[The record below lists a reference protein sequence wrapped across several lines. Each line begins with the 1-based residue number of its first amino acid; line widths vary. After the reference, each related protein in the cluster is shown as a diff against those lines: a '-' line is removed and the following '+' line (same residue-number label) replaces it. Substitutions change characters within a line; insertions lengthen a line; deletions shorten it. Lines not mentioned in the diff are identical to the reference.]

1 MAHGMT
7 EDEFADLQKSYNI
20 VEAALAE
27 EEVKLTTS

>member
-1 MAHGMT
+1 MT